1 MEDRPYLKE
10 GKRLKAEYYR
20 YKKEHKGYTQQKAA
34 DIINVSVPCFSNYC
48 RGTRKPTPG
57 DYKKIAAAWGIRA
70 EYLMCIDNFRT
81 DAQMRRDNNDER
93 IAIMYAHT
101 HYLEVLGYSVSTML
115 TFHVIALDVLP
126 EIWHDLQPTL
136 TDDTLALAFRNG
148 LTLKEWDG
156 TGIETLLEQEKE
168 TSRIYNVFHGAGL
181 PVKDTIINSNDRSGV
196 VVMNRTHERIGFYD
210 LKYIVMK
217 DDWNGVYGEDAFE
230 YLLEQIARHID
241 VVLKCSHTDYHLQ
254 RRTIPEQL

>member
-1 MEDRPYLKE
+1 MKKKKYPLEGDRLDAE
-10 GKRLKAEYYR
+10 FKA
-20 YKKEHKGYTQQKAA
+20 YKKEHKGYSNEKAA
-34 DIINVSVPCFSNYC
+34 ERLGITPQWFSEC
-48 RGTRKPTPG
+48 RHGKGKLKPHQ
-57 DYKKIAAAWGIRA
+57 YKILAADWGIRA
-70 EYLMCIDNFRT
+70 EYLMCMDYFRT
-81 DAQMRRDNNDER
+81 DAQMRHDNNDAR

-196 VVMNRTHERIGFYD
+196 VIMNRTHERIGFYD

-230 YLLEQIARHID
+230 YLIEQIARHID